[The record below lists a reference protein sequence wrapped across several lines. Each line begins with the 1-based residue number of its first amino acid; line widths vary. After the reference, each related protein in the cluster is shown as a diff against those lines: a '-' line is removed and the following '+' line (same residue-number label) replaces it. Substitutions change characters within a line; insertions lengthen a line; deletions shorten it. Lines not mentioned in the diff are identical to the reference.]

1 MDHVHPNWNTSLTT
15 TGFEF
20 DPKKLHGIEGFLDEA
35 NRRLENS
42 KDVLTDHK
50 SKEFKSAKELKK
62 WVDKD
67 VTPQSSE
74 YKTIHMMENL
84 LCNDVATIISGYKET
99 SLGNIVKCLT
109 PPGPNTNT
117 PLSKEVNNL
126 YKKNRSLCS
135 FVYLFF

>member
-1 MDHVHPNWNTSLTT
+1 MDHVHPNWNTSLIT

-35 NRRLENS
+35 KRRLENS
-42 KDVLTDHK
+42 KDVLSDHK
-50 SKEFKSAKELKK
+50 NKTFESAKKFKK
-62 WVDKD
+62 WVEKD
-67 VTPQSSE
+67 GTPQRSE
-74 YKTIHMMENL
+74 HKTIKMMEDF

-126 YKKNRSLCS
+126 YKK
-135 FVYLFF
+135 